1 MQALSSLDY
10 GIIGLFLVVTV
21 VAGFWMTRRAAGSL
35 DDYFLGGR
43 SIPWYFLGISGMAAW
58 FDLTGTMII
67 TSFLYML
74 GPRGLYIEFRG
85 GAVLVLAFMVAY
97 TGKWHHRSGCMTGAE
112 WLVFR
117 FGKDKATNALRLLS
131 AFMGVVGTIG
141 MLAYLVRGTSLFMG
155 MFFPWPPMT
164 MTFILI
170 GLTAIY
176 TMCSGFY
183 GVVLT
188 DVVQSTI
195 ILISCLVVAFM
206 AWHQVPDS
214 AALAETARQV
224 TGNVSWTDSMLAWKT
239 TMPKGY
245 EIYQSLT
252 MFAAFYLLRNVL
264 GGMGSGG
271 EGRYFGARNDR
282 ECGLQSMFQGITV
295 AFRWPMMIGFAV
307 MGIYLIARELPNSQA
322 VENVTAVVKQM
333 VPDVTQAH
341 WHDVTSSIV
350 NSPEK
355 WSAEGVAQI
364 KELLGDDWQKKLPV
378 IGFHGVVN
386 PEQILPMVLMRVI
399 PAGLKGVLIMAM
411 LAAMMSTLNTAVNG
425 TGALIVR
432 DFYQNLIRPEAK
444 NRELIAVSWISSLAI
459 VAAGCWMG
467 VSAGSIN
474 ELWGWIIMSLGAGG
488 LAPGLL
494 RLYWWRCNTW
504 GMFMGTLLGGIGAV
518 LQKIFMPEM
527 TEGWQFLTMGCLSF
541 IGTIGGSLLTKPT
554 NREVLENFYKTTRPF
569 GFWGPLKSI
578 LPDDVRTKMEA
589 EHRNDILTIPFALL
603 AQVTLFLLAMQVVI
617 KAYSSMMWT
626 LPLFLIGVIGL
637 RIFWWKPLWKLSD
650 K

>member
-245 EIYQSLT
+245 EIYESLT

-282 ECGLQSMFQGITV
+282 ECGLQSMLQGITV

-307 MGIYLIARELPNSQA
+307 MGIYLIARELPDSQA
-322 VENVTAVVKQM
+322 V
-333 VPDVTQAH
+333 
-341 WHDVTSSIV
+341 
-350 NSPEK
+350 
-355 WSAEGVAQI
+355 
-364 KELLGDDWQKKLPV
+364 
-378 IGFHGVVN
+378 
-386 PEQILPMVLMRVI
+386 VLMRVI

-494 RLYWWRCNTW
+494 RLYWWRCNTT

-527 TEGWQFLTMGCLSF
+527 TEGWQFLTMGLLSF

-554 NREVLENFYKTTRPF
+554 DRDVLENFYKTTRPF
-569 GFWGPLKSI
+569 GFWGPLKKT
-578 LPDDVRTKMEA
+578 LPEDVRVKMDA
-589 EHRNDILTIPFALL
+589 ENRNDILTIPFALL
-603 AQVTLFLLAMQVVI
+603 AQVTLFLLAMQLVI
-617 KAYSSMMWT
+617 KAYSSIAWT

>member
-1 MQALSSLDY
+1 
-10 GIIGLFLVVTV
+10 
-21 VAGFWMTRRAAGSL
+21 
-35 DDYFLGGR
+35 
-43 SIPWYFLGISGMAAW
+43 
-58 FDLTGTMII
+58 
-67 TSFLYML
+67 
-74 GPRGLYIEFRG
+74 
-85 GAVLVLAFMVAY
+85 
-97 TGKWHHRSGCMTGAE
+97 
-112 WLVFR
+112 
-117 FGKDKATNALRLLS
+117 
-131 AFMGVVGTIG
+131 
-141 MLAYLVRGTSLFMG
+141 MG

-245 EIYQSLT
+245 EIYESLT

-282 ECGLQSMFQGITV
+282 ECGLQSMLQGITV

-307 MGIYLIARELPNSQA
+307 MGIYLIARELPDSQA
-322 VENVTAVVKQM
+322 VEHVTEVVKQM
-333 VPDVTQAH
+333 APDVTQAH

-350 NSPEK
+350 NAPEK
-355 WSAEGVAQI
+355 WSAEGIAQL
-364 KELLGDDWQKKLPV
+364 KGLLGDDWQKKLPV
-378 IGFHGVVN
+378 IGYHGVVN

-494 RLYWWRCNTW
+494 RLYWWRCNTT

-527 TEGWQFLTMGCLSF
+527 TEGWQFLTMGLLSF

-554 NREVLENFYKTTRPF
+554 DRDVLENFYKTTRPF
-569 GFWGPLKSI
+569 GFWGPLKKT
-578 LPDDVRTKMEA
+578 LPEDVRVKMDA
-589 EHRNDILTIPFALL
+589 ENRNDILTIPFALL
-603 AQVTLFLLAMQVVI
+603 AQVTLFLLAMQLVI
-617 KAYSSMMWT
+617 KAYSSIAWT

>member
-85 GAVLVLAFMVAY
+85 GAVLVLAFMLAY

-117 FGKDKATNALRLLS
+117 FGKDKTTNALRLLS

-170 GLTAIY
+170 GLTAVY

-206 AWHQVPDS
+206 AWHQVPDCAS
-214 AALAETARQV
+214 LAETARQV

-245 EIYQSLT
+245 EIYESLT

-282 ECGLQSMFQGITV
+282 ECGLQSMLQGITV

-307 MGIYLIARELPNSQA
+307 MGI
-322 VENVTAVVKQM
+322 
-333 VPDVTQAH
+333 
-341 WHDVTSSIV
+341 
-350 NSPEK
+350 
-355 WSAEGVAQI
+355 
-364 KELLGDDWQKKLPV
+364 
-378 IGFHGVVN
+378 
-386 PEQILPMVLMRVI
+386 
-399 PAGLKGVLIMAM
+399 
-411 LAAMMSTLNTAVNG
+411 
-425 TGALIVR
+425 
-432 DFYQNLIRPEAK
+432 
-444 NRELIAVSWISSLAI
+444 
-459 VAAGCWMG
+459 
-467 VSAGSIN
+467 
-474 ELWGWIIMSLGAGG
+474 
-488 LAPGLL
+488 
-494 RLYWWRCNTW
+494 
-504 GMFMGTLLGGIGAV
+504 
-518 LQKIFMPEM
+518 
-527 TEGWQFLTMGCLSF
+527 
-541 IGTIGGSLLTKPT
+541 
-554 NREVLENFYKTTRPF
+554 
-569 GFWGPLKSI
+569 
-578 LPDDVRTKMEA
+578 
-589 EHRNDILTIPFALL
+589 
-603 AQVTLFLLAMQVVI
+603 
-617 KAYSSMMWT
+617 
-626 LPLFLIGVIGL
+626 
-637 RIFWWKPLWKLSD
+637 
-650 K
+650 